1 MTAAELAP
9 QALSHVPLGF
19 VLGFLIG
26 LTGVG
31 GGAVVAPALYVV
43 LRVPYAEA
51 ISLSLIYSL
60 FTKVFGLGQHLR
72 QGTVRWNVTLLYGLT
87 GIPGSVVG
95 SRMLYT
101 VSDETRQVF
110 PLVMSG
116 LLVVVSL
123 LLLAEPAI
131 SRTRPLGKPIR
142 PEKIG
147 WRAAL
152 GIAAFQLVVG
162 LLLGLTSVGSGSL
175 VLLSM
180 FFLFAMPAREIVG
193 SNIAIAL
200 LMVIPASAT
209 HFALGGVDAVRLALL
224 LAGSLL
230 GAVLGARTTMVLPD
244 GVLKGLVIALI
255 LAGAV
260 GTVLR
265 AL

>member
-1 MTAAELAP
+1 MTATDLAP

-31 GGAVVAPALYVV
+31 GGAVVAPALYVI

-51 ISLSLIYSL
+51 VSLSLVYSL

-72 QGTVRWNVTLLYGLT
+72 QGTVRWKVTLLYGLT
-87 GIPGSVVG
+87 GVPGAVIG
-95 SRMLYT
+95 SRLLYT
-101 VSDETRQVF
+101 VGEGTRQAF
-110 PLVMSG
+110 PFLMSG

-131 SRTRPLGKPIR
+131 NRLLPAEKPIR
-142 PEKIG
+142 PDKIG
-147 WRAAL
+147 WKAVF

-180 FFLFAMPAREIVG
+180 FLLFAMPAREIVG

-200 LMVIPASAT
+200 MMVIPASAT
-209 HFALGGVDAVRLALL
+209 HFALSGVDALRLVLL

-244 GVLKGLVIALI
+244 RVLKAVVVALI

-260 GTVLR
+260 GTVVR
-265 AL
+265 AM